1 MNYKLVFRLL
11 GRLLLMEAALMVP
24 SLAVA
29 LIFRE
34 GDVMAFVYTILLT
47 AACGAAPSLLL
58 HPDREDLTAKDGMA
72 VAGLSWV
79 ILSFFGALPFV
90 FSGAIPHMADA
101 YFEAVSGFSTTG
113 STILPEIESLPRGVL
128 FWRSFTHWIG
138 GMGVLIFT
146 LAVLPRLSGRTS
158 HLARAESPGPTFTKL
173 MPKMGD
179 TAKVL
184 YALYIALTAIE
195 ALCLLLAGMN
205 LYDALIHAFG
215 TAGTGGFSNYNTSIA
230 AFHSPLIEWIIAV
243 FMMLFGVNFA
253 MYHHLLHKD
262 KDSILHNEELWVYL
276 AIVAGTTLLITVSIL
291 PQAGGF
297 FPALRAAFFQV
308 NAITSTTGF
317 STADFNVWP
326 LFAKSILM
334 ILLCLGACAG
344 STAGGFKLSR
354 VILLVKSSF
363 RDLRHTLQP
372 RKVAVVRMEGKPV
385 NESTLSQVGVYL
397 FLWLVLAVAGTI
409 LLSFE
414 TDDLVT
420 AGTAALTC
428 LSNVGPGL
436 NGVGPA
442 ENFSFFSA
450 PAKLLLSFLML
461 AGRLEIYPILLLFSP
476 NVWKKN

>member
-1 MNYKLVFRLL
+1 M
-11 GRLLLMEAALMVP
+11 
-24 SLAVA
+24 
-29 LIFRE
+29 
-34 GDVMAFVYTILLT
+34 
-47 AACGAAPSLLL
+47 
-58 HPDREDLTAKDGMA
+58 
-72 VAGLSWV
+72 
-79 ILSFFGALPFV
+79 
-90 FSGAIPHMADA
+90 
-101 YFEAVSGFSTTG
+101 
-113 STILPEIESLPRGVL
+113 
-128 FWRSFTHWIG
+128 
-138 GMGVLIFT
+138 
-146 LAVLPRLSGRTS
+146 
-158 HLARAESPGPTFTKL
+158 
-173 MPKMGD
+173 
-179 TAKVL
+179 
-184 YALYIALTAIE
+184 
-195 ALCLLLAGMN
+195 
-205 LYDALIHAFG
+205 
-215 TAGTGGFSNYNTSIA
+215 
-230 AFHSPLIEWIIAV
+230 
-243 FMMLFGVNFA
+243 
-253 MYHHLLHKD
+253 
-262 KDSILHNEELWVYL
+262 YL
-276 AIVAGTTLLITVSIL
+276 AIVAGATLLITVSIL